1 MGHFGGELRGK
12 LQKMD
17 GNSYGH
23 YKSLTGSYIFPN
35 YTLFV
40 DHVQSDPYAS
50 PSWLRIQVSQTV
62 AKFPKNLY
70 DTTVRRIALCDYICR
85 SLYQY
90 NSNELT
96 DATHRSPS
104 RWGQTKGGQII
115 IDVPGQQVLQRTAV
129 DINDECIEFRF
140 AVNLPGRGRTIM
152 GQLASR
158 VLTETLPRLVEKC
171 LFYESHDS
179 RRVLEFVNCI
189 DDQDVLRESLVSR
202 GLLGFVRNGSLLPR
216 RSGASDLPI
225 AVDQAVLFQSPAS
238 LEVTFDLPHRGTIT
252 GMGIKRGVTLIAGG
266 GFHGKSTL
274 LQALQCGVYNHIPG
288 DGREFVSVDRNTVK
302 IKAEDGRVV
311 TGTDISPFI
320 GNLPMKKRTDSFST
334 LDASGSTSMAANIQ
348 ENLEMGCTGLLFDE
362 DTCATNFLIRDLR
375 MQMLIPREDEP
386 ITPLIS
392 KIGVLWT
399 ELGVSSVLVIGGC
412 GDYLDTADTVIR
424 MNRYQPEDITA
435 EAKKVARSHP
445 TGSLNEASTT
455 YGNIPSRRVSLP
467 ESLIKGKPPTAKSCH
482 SIMLPYG
489 SSHPPVNK
497 VESAGNNMQADES
510 YAHKD
515 AMSVA
520 HRDDDKPSLNLVHFD
535 QLKETSQTR
544 TIAAILTS
552 TAYLTQPSAKK
563 LRSAFFGQPA
573 VMETTQGNTLT
584 QRPSPD
590 RSPTLCELLDRW
602 EALMDTH
609 GLRIV
614 TARNDPEQFGEVQ
627 VPLSDH
633 KVPYNLSRPRKYE
646 LGAAINRLK
655 DLKCSI

>member
-1 MGHFGGELRGK
+1 
-12 LQKMD
+12 MD

-23 YKSLTGSYIFPN
+23 YRSLTGSYTFLN

-40 DHVQSDPYAS
+40 DHVQSDPYAP
-50 PSWLRIQVSQTV
+50 PSSLRIQVAQTV

-70 DTTVRRIALCDYICR
+70 GTTVRRIALCDYICR
-85 SLYQY
+85 TLHQY
-90 NSNELT
+90 NTNELVG
-96 DATHRSPS
+96 ATRQSTS
-104 RWGQTKGGQII
+104 RWGQAKGGQII
-115 IDVPGQQVLQRTAV
+115 IDVPGQQVFQRTAV
-129 DINDECIEFRF
+129 EINDQGIEFRF
-140 AVNLPGRGRTIM
+140 AMGLPGRGRSIM
-152 GQLASR
+152 GQFASH
-158 VLTETLPRLVEKC
+158 VLTELLPRLVEKC
-171 LFYESHDS
+171 LLYEAHDS
-179 RRVLEFVNCI
+179 RRVAEFVNCI
-189 DDQDVLRESLVSR
+189 DDQDVLRKSLAGR

-225 AVDQAVLFQSPAS
+225 AVDQAVLLQSPAS

-252 GMGIKRGVTLIAGG
+252 GMGIRRGVTLIVGG

-288 DGREFVSVDRNTVK
+288 DGREFVCVDHNVVK

-320 GNLPMKKRTDSFST
+320 GNLPMKKQTDHFST

-375 MQMLIPREDEP
+375 MQMLIPKEDEP

-392 KIGVLWT
+392 KIRVLWT

-435 EAKKVARSHP
+435 AAKNVARNHP
-445 TGSLNEASTT
+445 TGSLNEVSAT
-455 YGNIPSRRVSLP
+455 YGSIPSRRVGLPGSLA
-467 ESLIKGKPPTAKSCH
+467 KGKPPVAKSCH

-489 SSHPPVNK
+489 PGYPPVNK
-497 VESAGNNMQADES
+497 AVFTGDDTQAEESHSHTDSML
-510 YAHKD
+510 
-515 AMSVA
+515 VA
-520 HRDDDKPSLNLVHFD
+520 HREDDKPSLNLVHLD

-544 TIAAILTS
+544 TIAAFLAS
-552 TAYLTQPSAKK
+552 MAHMTQPSAKA
-563 LRSAFFGQPA
+563 LRSAFFGRSTA
-573 VMETTQGNTLT
+573 METIQGSAVARNPLPG
-584 QRPSPD
+584 QF
-590 RSPTLCELLDRW
+590 PTLRKLLDRW

-609 GLRIV
+609 GLRII
-614 TARNDPEQFGEVQ
+614 TAGDDPKQFSDVRN
-627 VPLSDH
+627 PLSVSR
-633 KVPYNLSRPRKYE
+633 VPYNLSRPRKYE

-655 DLKCSI
+655 DLKCSISAD